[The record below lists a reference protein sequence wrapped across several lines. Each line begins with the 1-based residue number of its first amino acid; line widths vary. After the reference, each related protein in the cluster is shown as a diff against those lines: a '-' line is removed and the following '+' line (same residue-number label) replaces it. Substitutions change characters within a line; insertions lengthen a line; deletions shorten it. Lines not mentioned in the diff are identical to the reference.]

1 MKVLLSAVVTL
12 KHELIVDLVAAKAAK
27 FGGWWRDRGDWL
39 NVCAFHHSSV
49 KDTFLNAACRH
60 HKETVS
66 SERPTGTQESD
77 VLGT

>member
-49 KDTFLNAACRH
+49 KETFLNCSLQAPQGDGFLG
-60 HKETVS
+60 ETYWNA
-66 SERPTGTQESD
+66 GI
-77 VLGT
+77 